1 MIIIEVAGGLGNQL
15 QQYALYRKFLSIG
28 KDARL
33 DVSWFEAENQG
44 KMLAGRELELQF
56 FDGLSYS
63 VCTPEEKAALVGG
76 AGLTGK
82 LKRKL
87 FPSVIHC
94 FHESQMYHPELLG
107 YEHMY
112 LKGYFACEKY
122 YRDILP
128 ELRDEIRFPVS
139 NNSRNKQIA
148 LEMRN
153 CESVSVHIRRGDYL
167 NPENERM
174 FGNICTDVYYS
185 KALEL
190 LKEEVPGAHFY
201 LFSDDISYIGEKYHG
216 NEYTVVDINRGRDS
230 FFDMWLMSNCRH
242 NICANSTFSFWG
254 ARLNHNEKKIIIRP
268 TIHKS
273 TQVFDR
279 GEMRELWQGWRFIS
293 PEGEEC

>member
-15 QQYALYRKFLSIG
+15 QQYALYRKFLSLG

-139 NNSRNKQIA
+139 NNSRNEQIA